1 MAELAPGWLP
11 LIDPAPVDAMA
22 ARIVTGGQAFAE
34 AALLG
39 LARQG
44 IDTTCPFQLL
54 LSLRRMGARRLESL
68 FGAGPPDPETPGGRL
83 PVAPATILSEL
94 AEMFERLEKGDT
106 LRVSLSRFFSEWKN
120 LEVIRDGQ
128 IIARMRGE
136 DLYCMGLFGVLFLL
150 SCAAFLPDRFLFHN
164 LIVVITL
171 PVIDLMSVM
180 LWVRFIQ
187 LWTGQIEKM

>member
-1 MAELAPGWLP
+1 MMNPKFKIWYKVLTRILCPFCVAMFG
-11 LIDPAPVDAMA
+11 LIAYDLVMPATQTDEAS
-22 ARIVTGGQAFAE
+22 VTGTSKHFVNNRHTYSVQA
-34 AALLG
+34 
-39 LARQG
+39 QG
-44 IDTTCPFQLL
+44 RYRYNEGV
-54 LSLRRMGARRLESL
+54 SRS
-68 FGAGPPDPETPGGRL
+68 
-83 PVAPATILSEL
+83 
-94 AEMFERLEKGDT
+94 MFERLEKGDT
-106 LRVSLSRFFSEWKN
+106 LRVSLSRFFSEWKS

-128 IIARMRGE
+128 IIARMRGD
-136 DLYCMGLFGVLFLL
+136 DLYWMGLFGVLFLL